1 VYGATE
7 VVYRRMLKSLVQV
20 ESHQDKIALEKI
32 QVVSTRVKTI
42 KLEILLRKIAIR
54 VHALKMVM

>member
-7 VVYRRMLKSLVQV
+7 VVCRRMLKLLVQV
-20 ESHQDKIALEKI
+20 ESHRDKIALEKI

>member
-1 VYGATE
+1 
-7 VVYRRMLKSLVQV
+7 
-20 ESHQDKIALEKI
+20 
-32 QVVSTRVKTI
+32 VSTRVKTI